1 MIPTTLCWANLSLR
15 LREPPPQVART
26 SASGCAN
33 HRLRLHSSLF
43 QNLRLRL
50 RKPPPQVAQ
59 TSASGCANL
68 RLRLRKPPPQVAQ
81 SSVSGAGDAV
91 PSSSSSSL
99 PQVHRHQAPVGSATR
114 STSHARR
121 FCCWRRRWWR
131 RRRRRERRRGREEV
145 DEDDTLWWSSGV
157 FNGIPS
163 LGRPCSGDGPQQA
176 CTQGCGAD
184 SVPPPGFKVRIR
196 CVLRSFSLIN

>member
-43 QNLRLRL
+43 Q
-50 RKPPPQVAQ
+50 
-59 TSASGCANL
+59 NL

-145 DEDDTLWWSSGV
+145 DEDDRFWWSSGV

-163 LGRPCSGDGPQQA
+163 LGRPCSGDGTQQA

-196 CVLRSFSLIN
+196 CVRRSFSLIN